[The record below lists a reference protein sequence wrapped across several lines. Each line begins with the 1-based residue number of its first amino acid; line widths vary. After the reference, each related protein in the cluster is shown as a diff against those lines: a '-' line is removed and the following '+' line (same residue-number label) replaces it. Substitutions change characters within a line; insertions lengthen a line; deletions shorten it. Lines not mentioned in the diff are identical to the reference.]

1 MMLARAP
8 TVKSFDRSMGREENA
23 AVPVAANSTKEQ
35 ILAAAERMIADRG
48 VDGVSMRQIGAAV
61 GSGNNSAVLYHF
73 GSKEKLVEA
82 VFEHRLPGLRARRAE
97 LVVERAPSDLRG
109 WIECQIVAVL
119 EQSDVPDSNYLS
131 FVASLAQ
138 HGGEAF
144 THLPKRFS
152 QGQREY
158 EEEVRACLTALEE
171 PLRTHRFVQFMDVT
185 VHTAANR
192 ERARALRRPV
202 LPLALEVANLVDCM
216 VGFLTAPVSPE
227 SQAALASANSRVVR
241 QALFV

>member
-1 MMLARAP
+1 VP
-8 TVKSFDRSMGREENA
+8 A
-23 AVPVAANSTKEQ
+23 AAKSTKEQ
-35 ILAAAERMIADRG
+35 ILVAAERMIADRG

-73 GSKEKLVEA
+73 GSKDKLVEA
-82 VFEHRLPGLRARRAE
+82 VFEHRLPPLRARRAE
-97 LVVERAPSDLRG
+97 LVAERAPVDLRG
-109 WIECQIVAVL
+109 WVECQVVAVL

-131 FVASLAQ
+131 FVASISQ

-144 THLPKRFS
+144 KHLPKRFAK
-152 QGQREY
+152 GQHEY
-158 EEEVRACLTALEE
+158 EEQVRALLIELAE
-171 PLRTHRFVQFMDVT
+171 PLRTHRLTQFMAMT

-202 LPLALEVANLVDCM
+202 LPLALEISNLVDCM
-216 VGFLTAPVSPE
+216 VGFLSAPVSPG
-227 SQAALASANSRVVR
+227 SQAALASANSKVFR